1 MMAPNGFEAS
11 WTARAEK
18 IQLSKKLSKI
28 PVKGSVGAKCKFPSC
43 AANGRRR
50 RQLVQ
55 YAAHHMT
62 ISS

>member
-28 PVKGSVGAKCKFPSC
+28 PVKGTS
-43 AANGRRR
+43 RRLPR
-50 RQLVQ
+50 RAVLLLF
-55 YAAHHMT
+55 
-62 ISS
+62 SLFN

>member
-28 PVKGSVGAKCKFPSC
+28 PVKGSEKSDPF
-43 AANGRRR
+43 
-50 RQLVQ
+50 
-55 YAAHHMT
+55 
-62 ISS
+62 I